1 MLVGDVISATVPWVK
16 ENPVIAP
23 QVLRLTSA
31 VACCHVGFLAKFTGS
46 PSSTISVALYLLLA
60 GTWQGLQDGLD
71 LRIARVI
78 GVLEQ
83 HADVLRGRRRRT
95 DHPFPVDVGHERGLS
110 GRAGDRFGAQIGES
124 GPRNHGRRT
133 GGCG

>member
-31 VACCHVGFLAKFTGS
+31 VACCHVGFLAKFTKS
-46 PSSTISVALYLLLA
+46 PSSTISVGLYVLLA
-60 GTWQGLQDGLD
+60 GTWQGLQNGLD
-71 LRIARVI
+71 LRIARVA

-83 HADVLRGRRRRT
+83 DADILGGRSRGA

-110 GRAGDRFGAQIGES
+110 GRAGDRFGAEIRES
-124 GPRNHGRRT
+124 GPRNHG
-133 GGCG
+133 